1 MPETHI
7 NLRPMA
13 TALVVGVILPVSIAF
28 FVDMTLGTLPV
39 ATLVA
44 LVIFMPLGG
53 LWLIRAG
60 LREFDQVIQ
69 EVAPPE
75 PESDLDEGASERER
89 QT

>member
-1 MPETHI
+1 MPKTHI

-28 FVDMTLGTLPV
+28 FVDLGLGTLPV

-53 LWLIRAG
+53 IWLSRTA

-69 EVAPPE
+69 EVAPADPDPDAEDGSPE
-75 PESDLDEGASERER
+75 DAQRG
-89 QT
+89 